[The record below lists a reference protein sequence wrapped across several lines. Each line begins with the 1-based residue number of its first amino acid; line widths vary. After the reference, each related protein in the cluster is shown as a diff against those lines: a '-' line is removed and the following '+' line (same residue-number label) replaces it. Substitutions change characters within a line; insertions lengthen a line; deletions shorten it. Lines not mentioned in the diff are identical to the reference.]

1 MAETIG
7 LTLGFAGI
15 VGVFTS
21 CVDCFKLVQVYR
33 RKSREYGTLQTML
46 DNQQFHFMVWG
57 QACGF
62 AESGPG
68 VELEMK
74 KQYE

>member
-1 MAETIG
+1 MAEAIG
-7 LTLGFAGI
+7 LALGFAGL

-33 RKSREYGTLQTML
+33 HQHGDYDVYQTML
-46 DNQQFHFMVWG
+46 DNQQFHFMAWG

-62 AESGPG
+62 MDEGS
-68 VELEMK
+68 ELK
-74 KQYE
+74 PT

>member
-1 MAETIG
+1 MAEPIG
-7 LTLGFAGI
+7 LALGFAGL

-21 CVDCFKLVQVYR
+21 CVECFKLVQVFQ
-33 RKSREYGTLQTML
+33 SRGRDYTTLQTIL

-62 AESGPG
+62 MEAEPG
-68 VELEMK
+68 LQLEMK
-74 KQYE
+74 NR